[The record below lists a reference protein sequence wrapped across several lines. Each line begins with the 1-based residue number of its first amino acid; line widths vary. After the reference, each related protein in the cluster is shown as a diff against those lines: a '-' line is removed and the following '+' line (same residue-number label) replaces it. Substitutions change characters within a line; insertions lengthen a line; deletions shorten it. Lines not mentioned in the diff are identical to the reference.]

1 MLLHTLCP
9 CNINA
14 ITMTTVTS
22 SEIIHLYNYGTSSEG
37 KKHIYSL
44 QKGCFNLKYI
54 LFFYKDSNISS
65 TTLFPKGCCKFV
77 SNVCLT

>member
-1 MLLHTLCP
+1 MLLHTSCP

-37 KKHIYSL
+37 KKPHMYSL
-44 QKGCFNLKYI
+44 QEACFNLKSI
-54 LFFYKDSNISS
+54 LLFIRIQTFLQHLFFLKATVS
-65 TTLFPKGCCKFV
+65 LF
-77 SNVCLT
+77 LMRI